1 LVGGCGVVVKS
12 YHELTAWQK
21 AMDLVETIYSATR
34 GFPASETYGLT
45 NQVRRAAVSIP
56 SNIAEGQG
64 RGSAKEFTYF
74 LTIAQGSACEVDT
87 QLRIAGR
94 LGFLS
99 ETETVHLV
107 AQNDEVGRLIRGL
120 SRSLPPK
127 NNPGN

>member
-1 LVGGCGVVVKS
+1 
-12 YHELTAWQK
+12 
-21 AMDLVETIYSATR
+21 M
-34 GFPASETYGLT
+34 YGLT

-64 RGSAKEFTYF
+64 RGSVNEFAHF

-99 ETETVHLV
+99 ESETLHLV
-107 AQNDEVGRLIRGL
+107 AQTGEVGRLIRGL
-120 SRSLPPK
+120 SKSLPPK
-127 NNPGN
+127 NNTSN